1 MVVPETTERGPVEPT
16 APADT
21 PSQGRPRR
29 GWLLAATLGATA
41 LGTVSN
47 NIVNVPL
54 RQITADLGAP
64 VTQGVLIASATV
76 VVLAVALPLTGWIS
90 DRLGRRR
97 TLVLALTTLLVGTIG
112 ATVAPSLA
120 LMVASRGV

>member
-1 MVVPETTERGPVEPT
+1 MRETTTDPGTADPTGPAT
-16 APADT
+16 AATPA
-21 PSQGRPRR
+21 PLRR
-29 GWLLAATLGATA
+29 GWLLAATLGATT

-76 VVLAVALPLTGWIS
+76 VVLAVALPMTS
-90 DRLGRRR
+90 
-97 TLVLALTTLLVGTIG
+97 
-112 ATVAPSLA
+112 
-120 LMVASRGV
+120 